1 MIRLRNSGK
10 LLIIKIAGK
19 WDFLL
24 HPTGISIIVKIALQK
39 VFIIK
44 LMDFNDATRSNKTG
58 LQKLKKEVGLWLQL
72 TDNKCEKVV
81 ERK

>member
-1 MIRLRNSGK
+1 
-10 LLIIKIAGK
+10 
-19 WDFLL
+19 
-24 HPTGISIIVKIALQK
+24 
-39 VFIIK
+39 
-44 LMDFNDATRSNKTG
+44 MDFNDATRSNKTG